1 MLFGTPLVFR
11 IAYFFTSFT
20 PSLFML
26 ALKIHPH
33 FIINTKFIFVN
44 KMLNE
49 VIKWSPI
56 IVIFVSSLLSVKYI
70 KKYLKTRRQNSI
82 EIPNLALNFNRQVK
96 VFKNNKQGYVIQVQ
110 DGPKINTGFIAFATS
125 VVAPSVVL
133 GLVKEN
139 QLITSLIIVILFYL
153 LLMFSNDTFPN
164 IILPIFGIQ
173 LLTTK
178 DGYNIF
184 YFSKYSDQLSG
195 IKKLNS
201 LGNGGSL
208 SRTYIISNIEF
219 SEDEVIDKEYK

>member
-1 MLFGTPLVFR
+1 MLFGTPLLFR

-26 ALKIHPH
+26 AIKIHPH
-33 FIINTKFIFVN
+33 VDVNTKFPAFN
-44 KMLNE
+44 KILYE
-49 VIKWSPI
+49 IIKWSPI
-56 IVIFVSSLLSVKYI
+56 VVVVMSSLLSVKYI
-70 KKYLKTRRQNSI
+70 KKYLQSQCQNAS
-82 EIPNLALNFNRQVK
+82 EVPNLALNFNRQAK
-96 VFKNNKQGYVIQVQ
+96 LFKNNNQGYVIQVQ

-164 IILPIFGIQ
+164 IILPIFGVQ

-184 YFSKYSDQLSG
+184 YFSKYSDRLSG
-195 IKKLNS
+195 IKKLHS

-208 SRTYIISNIEF
+208 SRTYIMSNIEF
-219 SEDEVIDKEYK
+219 SENEVIDKE